1 MMKTFLTY
9 ILESEKSFS
18 KTVAI
23 VAGSF
28 KFPTVAHWNM
38 VEQYASKAN
47 EVIVL
52 ISDPKS
58 PKSIRKTVFGTAITA

>member
-28 KFPTVAHWNM
+28 KFPTVAHWSM
-38 VEQYASKAN
+38 IEQYADKAD
-47 EVIVL
+47 EVVGL
-52 ISDPKS
+52 ISDPKN
-58 PKSIRKTVFGTAITA
+58 PKSIRKTATGTVITA